1 MNEVFQHCGIQV
13 KRVMFLREIADF
25 TAVTVVHGTGV
36 RLFQMR
42 EQTQGG
48 GLTGTVVSQNH
59 HTRTLVNSQ
68 IHAGEHN
75 VRTIRFRHILRHDRR
90 ATARSRLRETNIRH
104 LLLLLRFG
112 RVLEKFLRT
121 THHVLRGHGLGR
133 LRMQADTLLHEA
145 FRLLLGHFTFAT
157 ATFLIN
163 HALMQ
168 VGFPTEGIHV
178 DLSELRIQMPYLVH
192 HFIQQFG
199 GVGDDQES
207 TLIFLQ
213 VSAQPFDGVGVQM
226 VGRLVKD

>member
-1 MNEVFQHCGIQV
+1 MNEVFEHRGVQI
-13 KRVMFLREIADF
+13 KRVMFLCKIADL
-25 TAVTVVHGTGV
+25 TAVTVIHGTGV

-42 EQTQGG
+42 EQTKGG
-48 GLTGTVVSQNH
+48 GLTSTVVSQNH
-59 HTRTLVNSQ
+59 HTRTLINGQV
-68 IHAGEHN
+68 HAGEHD
-75 VRTIRFRHILRHDRR
+75 VRTVRFRNVLRHDRR

-112 RVLEKFLRT
+112 RGLEKLFRT
-121 THHVLRGHGLGR
+121 AHHVLCGHGLGC

-192 HFIQQFG
+192 HFVQQFG

-207 TLIFLQ
+207 TLVFLQ
-213 VSAQPFDGVGVQM
+213 VSA
-226 VGRLVKD
+226 

>member
-1 MNEVFQHCGIQV
+1 
-13 KRVMFLREIADF
+13 
-25 TAVTVVHGTGV
+25 
-36 RLFQMR
+36 MR

-48 GLTGTVVSQNH
+48 GLTSTVVSQNYY
-59 HTRTLVNSQ
+59 TRTLVNSQ
-68 IHAGEHN
+68 IHAGEYN

-90 ATARSRLRETNIRH
+90 ATARSRLREPDIRH
-104 LLLLLRFG
+104 FLLLLCLG

-133 LRMQADTLLHEA
+133 LRMQANTLLHEA
-145 FRLLLGHFTFAT
+145 FRLLFGDLAFAT

-192 HFIQQFG
+192 HFVQQFG

-207 TLIFLQ
+207 TLVFLQ
-213 VSAQPFDGVGVQM
+213 VSA
-226 VGRLVKD
+226 

>member
-25 TAVTVVHGTGV
+25 AAVTVVHGTGV

-59 HTRTLVNSQ
+59 HTRALVNSQ
-68 IHAGEHN
+68 IHAGEYN
-75 VRTIRFRHILRHDRR
+75 VRTIRFRNVLRHDRR
-90 ATARSRLRETNIRH
+90 ATARSRLREPDIRH
-104 LLLLLRFG
+104 FLLLLCLG

-192 HFIQQFG
+192 HFVQQFG

-207 TLIFLQ
+207 TLVFLQ
-213 VSAQPFDGVGVQM
+213 VSA
-226 VGRLVKD
+226 